1 MKGIILH
8 WDDNSDKGLIRGA
21 DELKYEFSSDDFK
34 SQNKKIKAGI
44 EVDFDKDGNVA
55 RNIYVIQ
62 SSTVCDIKDAV
73 QETAVKTGTKLFNFS
88 KVFIPLVVVVIALI
102 AGGNYLLEE
111 RTMNNNANK
120 EFDEY
125 QLAKQKADEYFGNKQ
140 YDKAL
145 VIYSD
150 LNRGGGLALLIASDR
165 WSDQQ
170 KVMFEKMSR
179 EVPIS
184 LMQTYKQLGMFNECY
199 HIFYQYDESK
209 LLQEA
214 SSNQSSAEILRL
226 KDECIDLNSTSGNN
240 AIDYN
245 KNLPD
250 VYK

>member
-8 WDDNSDKGLIRGA
+8 WDDNSNKGFIRGA
-21 DELKYEFSSDDFK
+21 DELKYEFSSGDFK

-62 SSTVCDIKDAV
+62 ASTVCDIKDAV

-88 KVFIPLVVVVIALI
+88 KVFIPLVVAVIALM

-125 QLAKQKADEYFGNKQ
+125 LLAKQKADEYFGNKQ

-145 VIYSD
+145 VIYND
-150 LNRGGGLALLIASDR
+150 LSRRGDYTLLFSDR
-165 WSDQQ
+165 WSDQK

-209 LLQEA
+209 LLKEA

-240 AIDYN
+240 CN
-245 KNLPD
+245 
-250 VYK
+250 